1 VDELN
6 VFLSSGEVQN
16 AAVSIEFAK
25 VKTFQGKI
33 LLLLLQSTLYYLFH
47 VTLTYT
53 IFLNI
58 DKVQVQNCKFCTRI
72 KYNVNFKEASE
83 LKSR

>member
-1 VDELN
+1 MN

-16 AAVSIEFAK
+16 PAIIIEFAK
-25 VKTFQGKI
+25 TKTFQGKTF
-33 LLLLLQSTLYYLFH
+33 LLVLYIFYYTIIN
-47 VTLTYT
+47 VILTYT
-53 IFLNI
+53 FFIL

-72 KYNVNFKEASE
+72 KYNVGFKEASE

>member
-33 LLLLLQSTLYYLFH
+33 FLFYKVVSTTYAMLLSHTLYF
-47 VTLTYT
+47 
-53 IFLNI
+53 
-58 DKVQVQNCKFCTRI
+58 
-72 KYNVNFKEASE
+72 
-83 LKSR
+83 